1 MTVKTFTWADIEAS
15 AAKKLTADDVNKG
28 GPALLVIHN
37 KVYDIGAG
45 TGFLAFHPGGAVA
58 VSQLGK
64 DASGAFEVFHTEHAE
79 AIMSDFYVGDLDP
92 SEVPKPNDFKT
103 DIDKLREDFKKQGLF
118 ESNKL
123 YYLFKVV
130 STFSLGAASL
140 SLLWAFGRSS
150 TLAVLLAGTFM
161 AVFWQQSGWLAHDF
175 LHHQVFKNRLYNDAV
190 GYIVGNVWQGFS
202 VSWWKDKV
210 KLILSSTWSLMEMSV
225 QHCTHHSVPNIHG
238 EDPDINTMP
247 FLAWSEHALEFF
259 HDVKDADL
267 ARFFV
272 AYQPTLFF
280 PILGIARL
288 AWCSSSIRFNIG
300 EKAKLL
306 SPLQRA
312 VEKTTLAIHWAWLLT
327 AAFMFATPLRA
338 LLFLLVAECGCGLLL
353 AFVFTVN
360 HNGMPVYTASEA
372 KGFDFYELQIRT
384 GRDVLPSLFND
395 WFTGGLNYQIE
406 HHIFPTLPRHSFG
419 AVSGPIEELCRK
431 HSVPFHKTSL
441 LGGLKEILQ
450 RLDGLSKASGKIRKI
465 D

>member
-1 MTVKTFTWADIEAS
+1 
-15 AAKKLTADDVNKG
+15 
-28 GPALLVIHN
+28 
-37 KVYDIGAG
+37 
-45 TGFLAFHPGGAVA
+45 
-58 VSQLGK
+58 
-64 DASGAFEVFHTEHAE
+64 
-79 AIMSDFYVGDLDP
+79 
-92 SEVPKPNDFKT
+92 
-103 DIDKLREDFKKQGLF
+103 KQGLF

-190 GYIVGNVWQGFS
+190 GYIVGN
-202 VSWWKDKV
+202 
-210 KLILSSTWSLMEMSV
+210 
-225 QHCTHHSVPNIHG
+225 HCTHHSVPNIHG

-431 HSVPFHKTSL
+431 H
-441 LGGLKEILQ
+441 
-450 RLDGLSKASGKIRKI
+450 
-465 D
+465 

>member
-1 MTVKTFTWADIEAS
+1 MTVKTFTWAEIEAS
-15 AAKKLTADDVNKG
+15 AAKKLSAHDVNKG
-28 GPALLVIHN
+28 LALVVIHN
-37 KVYDIGAG
+37 KVYNIGAG

-58 VSQLGK
+58 ISQLGK

-79 AIMSDFYVGDLDP
+79 AIMADFYVGDLDP
-92 SEVPKPNDFKT
+92 SEIQKPNDFKA
-103 DIDKLREDFKKQGLF
+103 DIDRLREDFKKKGLF

-130 STFSLGAASL
+130 STFALGASSL
-140 SLLWAFGRSS
+140 WLLWAFGK
-150 TLAVLLAGTFM
+150 TLTSAVFLAGILM
-161 AVFWQQSGWLAHDF
+161 ALFWQQSGWLAHDF

-190 GYIVGNVWQGFS
+190 GYVVGNIWQGFS
-202 VSWWKDKV
+202 VAWWKDK
-210 KLILSSTWSLMEMSV
+210 
-225 QHCTHHSVPNIHG
+225 HCTHHSVPNIHG

-280 PILGIARL
+280 PILGK
-288 AWCSSSIRFNIG
+288 S
-300 EKAKLL
+300 KLL
-306 SPLQRA
+306 SPTQLV
-312 VEKTTLAIHWAWLLT
+312 VEKATLAVHWVWLLT
-327 AAFMFATPLRA
+327 AAFTFATPLRA
-338 LLFLLVAECGCGLLL
+338 LLFLFVAECGCGLLL

-360 HNGMPVYTASEA
+360 HNAMPVYSTAEA
-372 KGFDFYELQIRT
+372 KKFDFYELQIRT

-406 HHIFPTLPRHSFG
+406 HHLFPTLPRHSFG
-419 AVSGPIEELCRK
+419 VASGPIQELCRK
-431 HSVPFHKTSL
+431 HGVPFHKTSL
-441 LGGLKEILQ
+441 LGGLKEVLQ
-450 RLDGLSKASGKIRKI
+450 RLDGLSKAAGSIGKR